1 MFSSLSTRTLALVAV
16 SAALVL
22 IYVLWRLVVMI
33 INALYDKAPK
43 ARVFLP
49 VLLLALALLLACGCP
64 GPSGP
69 TAPFQPV
76 PRDAW
81 DGVPHWPR
89 VPEYV
94 EREREDWW

>member
-49 VLLLALALLLACGCP
+49 VLLLALALLILIARMMTEL
-64 GPSGP
+64 SARP
-69 TAPFQPV
+69 TP
-76 PRDAW
+76 
-81 DGVPHWPR
+81 
-89 VPEYV
+89 
-94 EREREDWW
+94 